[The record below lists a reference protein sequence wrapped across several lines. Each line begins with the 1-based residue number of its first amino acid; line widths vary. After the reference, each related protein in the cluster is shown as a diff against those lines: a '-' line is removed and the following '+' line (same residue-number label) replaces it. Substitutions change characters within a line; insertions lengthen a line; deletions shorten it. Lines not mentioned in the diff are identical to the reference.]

1 MAVKNGRNGD
11 TLRVWMRPAN
21 QHVAENSFAVNGD
34 QQKPEKSEGDGET
47 IKFRFST
54 YFVILD
60 GSIKYVQ
67 IG

>member
-1 MAVKNGRNGD
+1 VDEASKSE
-11 TLRVWMRPAN
+11 
-21 QHVAENSFAVNGD
+21 HVAENSFAVNGD